1 MGHLVLPLYSIIDKL
16 SSTLSKTVPTEARIK
31 YTLLLIT
38 CLENP
43 WEIKRF
49 IN

>member
-1 MGHLVLPLYSIIDKL
+1 MGHFVLSLNSVIDRL
-16 SSTLSKTVPTEARIK
+16 SSTLSKTIPTEAGIK

-49 IN
+49 MS